1 MLGKC
6 LKRDWPNSLRAKAGS
21 FLGYGCHNLDTSILL
36 DAYEKRGVNGEITL
50 KLILKLIKEEA
61 IIILSDLHIKELKDL
76 NYSLNEINAI
86 FQMFKLGEIKRV
98 HINRNNLKESK
109 QLASQKNIPKG
120 DVLHAIISRDND
132 AIMISRDKHFKLLRF
147 IETKMP
153 KDLL

>member
-1 MLGKC
+1 
-6 LKRDWPNSLRAKAGS
+6 
-21 FLGYGCHNLDTSILL
+21 
-36 DAYEKRGVNGEITL
+36 
-50 KLILKLIKEEA
+50 
-61 IIILSDLHIKELKDL
+61 
-76 NYSLNEINAI
+76 
-86 FQMFKLGEIKRV
+86 MFKLGEIKRV